1 MLKLVDVCS
10 CIRRLHP
17 DLQQR
22 VRPDTLLKYK
32 QQLDPFIAFL
42 QQRWEL
48 HELSPEDV
56 DLLIMEFRT
65 EFELTRSQHTLLLAA
80 VEFFIPHCKNK
91 LIITREAIKGRIN
104 SSPIDHTVPLSYECA
119 YLFAAFHSS
128 RGLPRLGAALLVQMG
143 TGLRPSELLGLVR
156 EHVFVPYNPR
166 ERISLR
172 LGVDHSTKVKRE
184 QFVQVDPK
192 VNPHAYKL
200 IKLLHAATTDR
211 SKLFPFSYSAY
222 NHSFQLA
229 EKHFELKLGLTA
241 HSGRAGFA
249 TSRIMSGADA
259 KQVQAEGRWRS
270 DTSFHTYVDVVGSL
284 HAKTQIALGNL
295 QACSDWCRDHFEDY
309 FVGLSLS
316 DEQKQGRQCGDEARL
331 EEKGKSLFG
340 ASSTGALH
348 VVPETSV
355 ARRTAKQADVSISR
369 HSSSSTCHQRGSKG
383 KGRGRLHRPGSAPQS
398 IFG

>member
-1 MLKLVDVCS
+1 M
-10 CIRRLHP
+10 RRLHP

-65 EFELTRSQHTLLLAA
+65 EFELTRSQHVLLLAA

-91 LIITREAIKGRIN
+91 LIVTREAIKGRIN
-104 SSPIDHTVPLSYECA
+104 SSPIEHTVPLSYECA

-192 VNPHAYKL
+192 LNPHAYKL
-200 IKLLHAATTDR
+200 LKLLHAATTDR
-211 SKLFPFSYSAY
+211 GKLFPFSYSAY
-222 NHSFQLA
+222 KHSFQLA
-229 EKHFELKLGLTA
+229 EKHFDLKLGLTA

-295 QACSDWCRDHFEDY
+295 QAAADWCRDHIEDY
-309 FVGLSLS
+309 FGGIALL
-316 DEQKQGRQCGDEARL
+316 DEQKSCRQCGDETRL
-331 EEKGKSLFG
+331 EAQRKSLLG
-340 ASSTGALH
+340 ASSSRPLH
-348 VVPETSV
+348 AVPEAAV
-355 ARRTAKQADVSISR
+355 ARRADQQADVSNSR
-369 HSSSSTCHQRGSKG
+369 STSSHTCQQRNPKG
-383 KGRGRLHRPGSAPQS
+383 KGRGRLHKPGSAKQS

>member
-10 CIRRLHP
+10 CIRQLHP

-42 QQRWEL
+42 QQKWEL

-56 DLLIMEFRT
+56 DLLVMEYRT
-65 EFELTRSQHTLLLAA
+65 EFELTRSQHTMLLAA

-104 SSPIDHTVPLSYECA
+104 ASPIDHTVPLSYECA

-184 QFVQVDPK
+184 QFVQVDSK

-200 IKLLHAATTDR
+200 IKLLHSATSPK
-211 SKLFPFSYSAY
+211 SKLFPFSYAAY
-222 NHSFQLA
+222 NQSFQLA
-229 EKHFELKLGLTA
+229 ENHFQLKLGLTA

-295 QACSDWCRDHFEDY
+295 QSAADWCRDHIEDY
-309 FVGLSLS
+309 FVGLVLL
-316 DEQKQGRQCGDEARL
+316 DEQKPSRQCGDETRP
-331 EEKGKSLFG
+331 ETQRESLPG
-340 ASSTGALH
+340 ASSTRSLHAL
-348 VVPETSV
+348 PKASV
-355 ARRTAKQADVSISR
+355 ARRTTGQAASSVSVGNVSG
-369 HSSSSTCHQRGSKG
+369 SCYLRGSKG
-383 KGRGRLHRPGSAPQS
+383 KGRGKLLKPGTASQS
-398 IFG
+398 IYA